1 MSRHSVSNHAEL
13 SRIIRFPFTAEGRI
27 QHRALIV
34 IELAPYEWL
43 KKYAMSSGCLMIAS
57 DSSADRADQISAYLG
72 GEHHCL
78 IHKLKDPMDA
88 GLLAAA
94 AGTVTNQG
102 MLILATP
109 FRITQSGNKA
119 NNEEHSG
126 SHHTSAQSHFSA
138 RFSRLIA
145 ELELRHPTHVRL
157 ISYKD
162 SGSSNPPLTSQ
173 RATQK
178 IESTPPRL
186 AALREKHTTAKQ
198 EQNLLLNQACQHL
211 TDNSPTCVTVVGK
224 RGRGKS
230 TLLARIANWLNRS
243 QFTYCVTA
251 LNKSAL
257 SSFHRHTDH
266 SSESF
271 FKVAA
276 DTLQTQCDY
285 LLVDEAA
292 NLPLAVLNS
301 LIEKHDNVIFCTT
314 VEGYEN
320 AGRAFQL
327 RFSEQLT
334 LHFQNPLTLSPKI
347 PWRWLNSD
355 PIEELMDAL
364 LLNVSVAAFNA
375 GYKNTSPP
383 PALPHNDTVIEKL
396 SQQALVD
403 DEYTLQEVYGLL
415 RETHYQSSVKD
426 LQHLL
431 DGQGIQLWVLRN
443 KHTNQLLAACLL
455 TNEAS
460 IEVSIHQAIVNKQR
474 RLPHHLLSQLLA
486 QSANSTRALSFDF
499 ARVIRISV
507 AHSHRRLGLGSRL
520 LRAVE
525 LVLFDINGTTPK
537 VQAMGASFAKDPTSL
552 SFWQANGYTEF
563 HEGYRKNPRTGLPSA
578 AVLKTPNNC
587 IRETLEIAAAIHAD
601 NLNSRSCTRG
611 SPKSTGH
618 TRLTPDDTE
627 LLAQFV
633 SGHRSLY
640 DTYAALSR
648 LSCKHDFS
656 LSSDGNVSRK
666 AFETAL
672 RKTVSSLIM
681 G

>member
-13 SRIIRFPFTAEGRI
+13 SRIIRFPFTAEGSI

-43 KKYAMSSGCLMIAS
+43 KHFAMSSGCSMVAS

-72 GEHHCL
+72 REHPCL
-78 IHKLKDPMDA
+78 IHTLKEPMDA
-88 GLLAAA
+88 GLLAAV

-109 FRITQSGNKA
+109 LLITESGKAA
-119 NNEEHSG
+119 NNKEYPE
-126 SHHTSAQSHFSA
+126 SHHTSVQSHFSA

-145 ELELRHPTHVRL
+145 ELEQRHPTHVRL
-157 ISYKD
+157 VSYKE
-162 SGSSNPPLTSQ
+162 SGLSNPPLSPQ
-173 RATQK
+173 LAAQK
-178 IESTPPRL
+178 IEALPPL
-186 AALREKHTTAKQ
+186 APLQEKHTTAKQ
-198 EQNLLLNQACQHL
+198 EQDLLLRQACNHL
-211 TDNSPTCVTVVGK
+211 TDNSPACVTIVGK

-230 TLLARIANWLNRS
+230 SLLARIANWLNQS
-243 QFTYCVTA
+243 QLTYCVTA

-257 SSFHRHTDH
+257 SSFHRQTDH
-266 SSESF
+266 SSEKL
-271 FKVAA
+271 FKIAA
-276 DTLQTQCDY
+276 DTLQTPCDY
-285 LLVDEAA
+285 VLVDEAA
-292 NLPLAVLNS
+292 NLPLAVLSS
-301 LIEKHDNVIFCTT
+301 LIETHSNVIFCTT

-334 LHFQNPLTLSPKI
+334 LHFKNPLMLSPEI
-347 PWRWLNSD
+347 PWRWLNND

-364 LLNVSVAAFNA
+364 LLNASVTAPNTDDTD
-375 GYKNTSPP
+375 TSPP
-383 PALPHNDTVIEKL
+383 AALQHEDTLIGKL
-396 SQQALVD
+396 SQRALVD
-403 DEYTLQEVYGLL
+403 DEYTLQEVFALL
-415 RETHYQSSVKD
+415 RETHYQNSVKD

-431 DGQGIQLWVLRN
+431 DGREIQLWLLRH

-460 IEVSIHQAIVNKQR
+460 IEGSVHQAIVNKQR

-520 LRAVE
+520 LRSVE
-525 LVLFDINGTTPK
+525 HALLNANGTTPE
-537 VQAMGASFAKDPTSL
+537 VQAMGASFAKDPASL
-552 SFWQANGYTEF
+552 GFWHANGYTEF

-578 AVLKTPNNC
+578 AVIKTPNNC
-587 IRETLEIAAAIHAD
+587 IAETLEIAAAIHAD
-601 NLNSRSCTRG
+601 NLNSRSCIQGLPTA
-611 SPKSTGH
+611 TAY
-618 TRLTPDDTE
+618 TRLVPNDTE

-633 SGHRSLY
+633 SGHRSLH

-648 LSCKHDFS
+648 LSRKHDLS
-656 LSSDGNVSRK
+656 LTLDNNVSRK
-666 AFETAL
+666 AFEIGL
-672 RKTVSSLIM
+672 RKTVSALIM
-681 G
+681 S